1 MKNYENNFFKIQ
13 ILPRSLLLALLLAPA
28 INNLEI
34 FFYSF
39 YEFLWMFTSIY
50 EYLRVFTSIYEYF
63 WWIFTNTLYF
73 TWSILL
79 ELLLLAPVISN
90 FNFFH
95 QWALILTFFTQKWL
109 CYRMF
114 GLGGNRI
121 FIISTYRWVTRIFM
135 TLHDQNGRWN
145 TTFMNIKVFKNH
157 DAPNFWWFSVI
168 FIIIFCVVMNRRGK
182 RITKIRKIMYIN
194 FLVSRACVKMK
205 FFFIK
210 SMFFIY
216 PGWIT

>member
-1 MKNYENNFFKIQ
+1 MNV
-13 ILPRSLLLALLLAPA
+13 
-28 INNLEI
+28 
-34 FFYSF
+34 
-39 YEFLWMFTSIY
+39 Y

-63 WWIFTNTLYF
+63 LWIFTNTLYF

-79 ELLLLAPVISN
+79 ELLLLVPVISN

-95 QWALILTFFTQKWL
+95 QWALILTFFTQIWL

-114 GLGGNRI
+114 GLGGTRI

-145 TTFMNIKVFKNH
+145 TIFMNIKVFKNH

-194 FLVSRACVKMK
+194 SSSHARALRWN
-205 FFFIK
+205 FFSLNLCFSSIRVE
-210 SMFFIY
+210 
-216 PGWIT
+216 

>member
-1 MKNYENNFFKIQ
+1 MNV
-13 ILPRSLLLALLLAPA
+13 
-28 INNLEI
+28 
-34 FFYSF
+34 
-39 YEFLWMFTSIY
+39 Y

-145 TTFMNIKVFKNH
+145 TIFMNIKVFKNH

-168 FIIIFCVVMNRRGK
+168 FCSAKLRNHIYMKFCSISLIFYPIIFGK
-182 RITKIRKIMYIN
+182 LYM
-194 FLVSRACVKMK
+194 
-205 FFFIK
+205 
-210 SMFFIY
+210 
-216 PGWIT
+216 

>member
-1 MKNYENNFFKIQ
+1 
-13 ILPRSLLLALLLAPA
+13 
-28 INNLEI
+28 
-34 FFYSF
+34 
-39 YEFLWMFTSIY
+39 MFTSIY
-50 EYLRVFTSIYEYF
+50 EYLRVFMNIFYEYLRIHCILHDQSCLNYSCLSRSLVIL
-63 WWIFTNTLYF
+63 IFF
-73 TWSILL
+73 
-79 ELLLLAPVISN
+79 ISE
-90 FNFFH
+90 
-95 QWALILTFFTQKWL
+95 WALILTFFTQTWL

-114 GLGGNRI
+114 GLGGTRI

-182 RITKIRKIMYIN
+182 RITKIREIMYIN
-194 FLVSRACVKMK
+194 FSSHARALRWN

>member
-1 MKNYENNFFKIQ
+1 
-13 ILPRSLLLALLLAPA
+13 
-28 INNLEI
+28 
-34 FFYSF
+34 
-39 YEFLWMFTSIY
+39 MFTSIY
-50 EYLRVFTSIYEYF
+50 EYLRVFMNIF
-63 WWIFTNTLYF
+63 LWIFTNTLYF

-95 QWALILTFFTQKWL
+95 QWALILTFFTQIWL

-114 GLGGNRI
+114 GLGGTRI

-145 TTFMNIKVFKNH
+145 TIFMNIKVFKNH

-168 FIIIFCVVMNRRGK
+168 FIIIFCVVMNKRGK

-194 FLVSRACVKMK
+194 SSSHARTLRWN
-205 FFFIK
+205 FFSLNLCFSSIRVE
-210 SMFFIY
+210 
-216 PGWIT
+216 